1 MKITIQDTPSS
12 GNKMSN
18 GGSFRKPP
26 QYGNGGR
33 MQYMADGGMVEG
45 PPHEQGGVAA
55 VQEQTGEPIAEVE
68 GGERIFSI
76 EDTQMMEQSAAQIA
90 QLAEQ
95 DPAGADE
102 AAKQLG
108 YAVVKMIMKQEQ
120 SQSQEQVVPGSGGAP
135 AQGGDPM
142 AQAANSFV

>member
-12 GNKMSN
+12 GSKMSN
-18 GGSFRKPP
+18 GGSFKKPSYA
-26 QYGNGGR
+26 QGGR
-33 MQYMADGGMVEG
+33 MQMADGGMVQG
-45 PPHEQGGVAA
+45 PPHEQGGVEA
-55 VQEQTGEPIAEVE
+55 VQEETGEPIAEVE

-76 EDTQMMEQSAAQIA
+76 EDTQMMEQAAAQIA

-108 YAVVKMIMKQEQ
+108 YAVVKMIMKQESNQ
-120 SQSQEQVVPGSGGAP
+120 AQESQGVPGSGGQPTTTA
-135 AQGGDPM
+135 DPM